1 MTRLPTIRVLGSDV
15 ISTMLP
21 FVLVVAI
28 VRRLFSP
35 RRPVPGRELAPLLPP
50 LRLLV
55 DRLARD
61 GAQRPDDVAV
71 QAAGGGGDLRAGWL
85 VHEGH
90 ELVGE
95 AGHGAP
101 DADAPDVRAA
111 ADTVD
116 PSPLG
121 DVALRH
127 RPPAAQLHQARGLS
141 VLRGELALLV
151 VAGPVAP
158 FVDGGTEEP
167 GGPQRLVEGNHRCGT
182 GRLVE
187 EVE

>member
-1 MTRLPTIRVLGSDV
+1 MPRLPTIRVIGSHV

-28 VRRLFSP
+28 VRRLLSP
-35 RRPVPGRELAPLLPP
+35 RRPVPGRQFASLLPP

-55 DRLARD
+55 NCLARD
-61 GAQRPDDVAV
+61 LAQRPDDVAV
-71 QAAGGGGDLRAGWL
+71 QAAGGGRDLRTGRL

-116 PSPLG
+116 PSPLR
-121 DVALRH
+121 DVALHH
-127 RPPAAQLHQARGLS
+127 RPPAAQL
-141 VLRGELALLV
+141 
-151 VAGPVAP
+151 
-158 FVDGGTEEP
+158 
-167 GGPQRLVEGNHRCGT
+167 
-182 GRLVE
+182 
-187 EVE
+187 

>member
-1 MTRLPTIRVLGSDV
+1 MPRLPTIRVIGSHV

-28 VRRLFSP
+28 VRRLLSP
-35 RRPVPGRELAPLLPP
+35 RRPVPGRQLATLLPP

-55 DRLARD
+55 EGLAGD

-71 QAAGGGGDLRAGWL
+71 QTAGGGGDLRTGRL

-101 DADAPDVRAA
+101 DADPPDVRAA
-111 ADTVD
+111 ADAID

-121 DVALRH
+121 DVALHH
-127 RPPAAQLHQARGLS
+127 RPPTPQLHQALGRS

-151 VAGPVAP
+151 VAGPVAS
-158 FVDGGTEEP
+158 
-167 GGPQRLVEGNHRCGT
+167 L
-182 GRLVE
+182 
-187 EVE
+187 